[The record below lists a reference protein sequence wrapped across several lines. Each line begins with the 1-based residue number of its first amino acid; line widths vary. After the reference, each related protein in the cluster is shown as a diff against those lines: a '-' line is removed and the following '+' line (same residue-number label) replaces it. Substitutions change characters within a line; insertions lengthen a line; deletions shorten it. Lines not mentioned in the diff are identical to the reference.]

1 LIKIEMG
8 MFETIELS
16 AADTLSSVLARLR
29 ATDAGRVLLVVP
41 ARLTFTAADLAALR
55 REAATRRIQVALLTS
70 QVGLRRA
77 ANDAGI
83 NAFRSRG
90 WAERTVW
97 RTLRP
102 ARRARPQPPT
112 PGSVEAPFAAGLFS
126 PRSPTGFRPSAFQ
139 RSFKR
144 SPSPWWVELGL
155 ALCLLALAAGMLYAL
170 SIIIPSATI
179 TVTPVSESL
188 QIRVSLTAI
197 QDGATDMAAGT
208 VPARVL
214 SAQVSGDG
222 KAPTTG
228 QRQEPAGKARGQVVV
243 INRTTRQITMP
254 AGTVVATATGN
265 NARFVTLVEAPLAP
279 NARATVPIEATLP
292 GPIGNVRAGTIT
304 QVEGPLALSV
314 VVANDGPTGGGTLAR
329 VGVVTEDDKTALQA
343 KLFEQLKKSAY
354 DRLNERISPGTF
366 VPPESVS
373 YLALSPT
380 FTPFVGEVAPELDL
394 NMTVQAVGLSVD
406 TRAAQLIGLSR
417 LQDAMPPGTRLI
429 SDSIRFVPGAV
440 SMPDDKMVKFELTAE
455 GVLLRG
461 IDREAV
467 RSAAQGLSVA
477 EASAALMDRFQLAQ
491 PPEIHLGPDWLPY
504 FVPVNLPELPWRI
517 RVIVNWDTAAQLAM
531 KK

>member
-1 LIKIEMG
+1 

-16 AADTLSSVLARLR
+16 AQDTLSSVLARLR
-29 ATDAGRVLLVVP
+29 ATEASRVLLVIP
-41 ARLTFTAADLAALR
+41 RKLTFTAADLMVLR
-55 REAATRRIQVALLTS
+55 REAATRQTQVALLTS
-70 QVGLRRA
+70 QVGLRRR

-83 NAFRSRG
+83 NAFRSRW
-90 WAERTVW
+90 WARRTIW

-102 ARRARPQPPT
+102 RPARLPRPPT
-112 PGSVEAPFAAGLFS
+112 PGGVEAPFAAGLFS
-126 PRSPTGFRPSAFQ
+126 PRSPTGFRPVVFRRA
-139 RSFKR
+139 FKR
-144 SPSPWWVELGL
+144 GPSPWWAELGL
-155 ALCLLALAAGMLYAL
+155 AICLLALAAGMLYAL
-170 SIIIPSATI
+170 SIIVPSATV
-179 TVTPVSESL
+179 TVTPVAESL
-188 QIRVSLTAI
+188 QIRVPLTAI
-197 QDGATDMAAGT
+197 QDGATDPAAGI

-228 QRQEPAGKARGQVVV
+228 RRQEPAGKARGQVVV

-265 NARFVTLVEAPLAP
+265 NARFVTLAEAPLAP
-279 NARATVPIEATLP
+279 NARAAVPIEATLP
-292 GPIGNVRAGTIT
+292 GPSGNVRAGTIT

-314 VVANDGPTGGGTLAR
+314 VVANDGPTAGGTLAR

-343 KLFEQLKKSAY
+343 QLFEHLKKGAY
-354 DRLNERISPGTF
+354 DRLNEKIGPGTF

-380 FTPFVGEVAPELDL
+380 FTPFVGEVAPELTL

-429 SDSIRFVPGAV
+429 SDSIRFIPGAV
-440 SMPDDKMVKFELTAE
+440 TVPDEKTVKFELTAQ
-455 GVLLRG
+455 GILLRG
-461 IDREAV
+461 IDRDAV
-467 RSAAQGLSVA
+467 RSVAQGLSVE
-477 EASAALMDRFQLAQ
+477 EATAALMERFQLAQ

-504 FVPVNLPELPWRI
+504 IVPVNLPRLPWRI
-517 RVIVNWDTAAQLAM
+517 RVIVNWDGAAQLAM